1 MGTYQETI
9 ELTRNSSG
17 RTRPQSSQLAE
28 PLWTDPGL
36 KNGIS
41 VRELI
46 STLKK
51 EGEKSGGG
59 GGINGRTFSH
69 NYRKQGKSHHHLIAL
84 TSISFFRTEP
94 VSVNSQTQKDIYV
107 CGVH

>member
-17 RTRPQSSQLAE
+17 KTQSQSSQLAE

-36 KNGIS
+36 KSGIS

-46 STLKK
+46 SVEKEKK
-51 EGEKSGGG
+51 TEKAQEGNKLS
-59 GGINGRTFSH
+59 
-69 NYRKQGKSHHHLIAL
+69 
-84 TSISFFRTEP
+84 
-94 VSVNSQTQKDIYV
+94 NSPP
-107 CGVH
+107 